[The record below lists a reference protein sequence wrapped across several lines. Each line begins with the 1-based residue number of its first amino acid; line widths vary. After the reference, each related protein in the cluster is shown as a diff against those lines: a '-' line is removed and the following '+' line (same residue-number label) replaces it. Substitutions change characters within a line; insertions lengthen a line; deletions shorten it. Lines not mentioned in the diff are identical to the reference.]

1 MLAKLKLYFSGRVA
15 REGRYLEQTLQLL
28 WELEDQGVSCELVD
42 TDKWTE
48 EQLRDL
54 YDQAVGSAVRNGYGI
69 REAFGSRG
77 DGRLGFGK
85 YVPALLV
92 YDDADRC
99 IAVYPHLEGER
110 RVDIPEYLVGLLRG
124 REGPLRP

>member
-1 MLAKLKLYFSGRVA
+1 MAKLRLYFSGKFA
-15 REGRYLEQTLQLL
+15 REGKSLEQTLRLL
-28 WELEDQGVSCELVD
+28 WELEPTGVGCELVD
-42 TDKWTE
+42 TDRWTE

-69 REAFGSRG
+69 RMAFGSRG

-92 YDDADRC
+92 YDDADHC

-124 REGPLRP
+124 REGPLSP